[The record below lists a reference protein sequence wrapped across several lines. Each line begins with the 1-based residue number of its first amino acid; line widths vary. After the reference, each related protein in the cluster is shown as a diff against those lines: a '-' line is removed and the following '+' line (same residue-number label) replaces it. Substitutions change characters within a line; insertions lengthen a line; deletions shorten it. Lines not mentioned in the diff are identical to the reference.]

1 MAPFQDL
8 ERGVKNALATS
19 PAKRA
24 GGATALELRARLNS
38 VEHPRMPPV
47 KKVRPPCFRAHI
59 RDSGGAA
66 AAK

>member
-1 MAPFQDL
+1 
-8 ERGVKNALATS
+8 LATS

-38 VEHPRMPPV
+38 AEDQHMPPV
-47 KKVRPPCFRAHI
+47 REVRPPCFRAHI
-59 RDSGGAA
+59 RDCGGAA

>member
-38 VEHPRMPPV
+38 AEDQHMPPV
-47 KKVRPPCFRAHI
+47 REVRPPCFRAHI
-59 RDSGGAA
+59 RDCGNAA